1 MVPRGEKEMN
11 YASESETD
19 ALIKPDTRT
28 LAEKTVDDMLIV
40 RGADEQGADA
50 FSILRQIA
58 IELIEARMK

>member
-1 MVPRGEKEMN
+1 MS